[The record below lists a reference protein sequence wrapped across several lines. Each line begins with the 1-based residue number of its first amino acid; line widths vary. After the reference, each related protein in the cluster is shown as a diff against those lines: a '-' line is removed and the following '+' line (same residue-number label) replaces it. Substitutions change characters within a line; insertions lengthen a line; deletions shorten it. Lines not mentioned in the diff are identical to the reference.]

1 MLLFKD
7 ILLILLIGVGI
18 GMGLMGG
25 LWMLQDR
32 DNDWANKTKRKY
44 NG

>member
-1 MLLFKD
+1 MFFSMLLLKD
-7 ILLILLIGVGI
+7 ILLILLIGVGM

-32 DNDWANKTKRKY
+32 DNDEKY
-44 NG
+44 KG